1 MSLEQ
6 YKIGLSEQYQ
16 GEVIGEVA
24 INCLLPRFHSPRQQ
38 YLLGTVPQLETETKD
53 RLRPVLAQLGIN
65 IFESEE
71 ARRVG
76 LAFSEMVE
84 GLDWSSSMEVLSQ
97 ALIPYVDKYQEIAD
111 IAPPEYKDLADS
123 MVVHERAI
131 QQLWEQEAQEAGD
144 SAIDQIIK
152 QLLFPLPNP

>member
-1 MSLEQ
+1 M
-6 YKIGLSEQYQ
+6 K
-16 GEVIGEVA
+16 
-24 INCLLPRFHSPRQQ
+24 
-38 YLLGTVPQLETETKD
+38 
-53 RLRPVLAQLGIN
+53 
-65 IFESEE
+65 
-71 ARRVG
+71 
-76 LAFSEMVE
+76 
-84 GLDWSSSMEVLSQ
+84 VLSQ